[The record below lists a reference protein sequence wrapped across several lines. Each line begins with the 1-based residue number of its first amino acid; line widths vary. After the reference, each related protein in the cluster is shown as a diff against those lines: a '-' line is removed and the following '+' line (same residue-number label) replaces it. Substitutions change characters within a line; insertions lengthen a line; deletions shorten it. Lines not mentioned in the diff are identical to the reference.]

1 MLKLKGKIRR
11 HYEEEQLNQ
20 VSCLNWELHKRAWK
34 GDFAP
39 AQPYDPKVLL

>member
-1 MLKLKGKIRR
+1 MLMGRVRLAASV
-11 HYEEEQLNQ
+11 L
-20 VSCLNWELHKRAWK
+20 WELHKRAWK